1 MRLQLYVMLIVL
13 MIRIKITAVINV
25 IIILINIIV
34 LVVLPLFDINT
45 IDITNIMKAISLKRG
60 DVAIIVRQKY
70 N

>member
-13 MIRIKITAVINV
+13 MIRIKITAV